1 MFADLNN
8 REEVLTFLP
17 KDKDFKFSNKFVQFP
32 RAAIMISEECPEN
45 YKQIIYTCQAKG
57 WLQPIAYVPTR
68 EFIWE
73 KLKE

>member
-1 MFADLNN
+1 MSIGVEDQD
-8 REEVLTFLP
+8 EVLTFLP
-17 KDKDFKFSNKFVQFP
+17 ADKNFKFTNKFVQFP
-32 RAAIMISEECPEN
+32 RAAIMVSEDCPES
-45 YKQIIYTCQAKG
+45 YKNIIYTCQAKG